1 MQHEAPKR
9 PIAYRPRRLC
19 GLTCHELV
27 REERVRKPTVF
38 EYREERV
45 RKPTNRFNY
54 GTLGGTN
61 PTPPPA
67 EPKKKPKW
75 HKEEIKDNGS
85 SDSFLTGGFLP
96 ILRL

>member
-1 MQHEAPKR
+1 MRKIKSSER
-9 PIAYRPRRLC
+9 IA
-19 GLTCHELV
+19 GTCC
-27 REERVRKPTVF
+27 RGPVF